1 MILGV
6 SAPRRPARAEV
17 VGSLLRPRRLLQAAA
32 ELYEP
37 GHTAVFAQERAKD
50 RSALDEVLDQEVRA
64 AVARQADLG
73 LDVVTDGEFGRL
85 AFTNSFY
92 DAIEGIEPSPVP
104 VRFRNAAGEK
114 IIFTGVPRIT
124 GRLRKV
130 DNPLARE
137 AARLHAI
144 TDRPF
149 KVTLPAA
156 SWFLPTVFF
165 ESGGP
170 YASHDELLEDTLA
183 VQRELIAEAIEAGA
197 RYVQL
202 DFPSYVQL
210 IDDGAREYAIVR
222 QGLDPEDFLDRALDL
237 DRRVI
242 EGFPD
247 EVTFGMHICRGNHRS
262 MWIYEGSL
270 EPVAERIFT
279 ELPYDVFLVEWDDPE
294 RAGDYGA
301 LRHVPRNG
309 PIVVLGIV
317 SSKHPPVETRDQLV
331 REVERAARH
340 VDVAQLAIS
349 PQCGFASTAEG
360 NALAPDAQWAKLE
373 AVAEAADEVWGRP
386 GG

>member
-1 MILGV
+1 V
-6 SAPRRPARAEV
+6 RVPRHPARAEV
-17 VGSLLRPRRLLQAAA
+17 VGSLLRPPRLLEAAA

-50 RSALDEVLDQEVRA
+50 RSALDAIVEQEVRA

-104 VRFRNAAGEK
+104 VRFRNATGEK
-114 IIFTGVPRIT
+114 VVFAGVPRIT

-130 DNPLARE
+130 DSPPARE
-137 AARLHAI
+137 AAFLRAI

-156 SWFLPTVFF
+156 SWFLPTAFF
-165 ESGGP
+165 ESEGP
-170 YASHDELLEDTLA
+170 YASHDELLQDTLTI
-183 VQRELIAEAIEAGA
+183 QRELIADAIAAGA

-210 IDDGAREYAIVR
+210 IDDGARDHAIVR
-222 QGLDPEDFLDRALDL
+222 QGLDPEEFLDRAIEL

-247 EVTFGMHICRGNHRS
+247 DVRFGLHICRGNHRS
-262 MWIYEGSL
+262 MWIYQGSL
-270 EPVAERIFT
+270 EPVAERIFN

-301 LRHVPRNG
+301 LRHVPRGG
-309 PIVVLGIV
+309 PVVVLGIV
-317 SSKHPPVETRDQLV
+317 SSKQPHVETRDQLMA
-331 REVERAARH
+331 EIERATRH

-349 PQCGFASTAEG
+349 PQCGFASTSEG
-360 NALAPDAQWAKLE
+360 NELSSEAQWAKLE
-373 AVAEAADEVWGRP
+373 AVARAADEVWGRA
-386 GG
+386 G

>member
-1 MILGV
+1 MIGGV
-6 SAPRRPARAEV
+6 SVPRHPARAEV
-17 VGSLLRPRRLLQAAA
+17 VGSLLRPQRLLDAAA
-32 ELYEP
+32 DLYEP
-37 GHTAVFAQERAKD
+37 GHSAVFAQERAKD
-50 RSALDEVLDQEVRA
+50 RSALDAIVAQEVRA
-64 AVARQADLG
+64 AVARQAGLG

-114 IIFTGVPRIT
+114 IVFAGVPRIT

-130 DNPLARE
+130 ESPLARE
-137 AARLHAI
+137 AALLRAV

-165 ESGGP
+165 ESDGP
-170 YASHDELLEDTLA
+170 YASHDELLADTLA
-183 VQRELIAEAIEAGA
+183 IQRELIGDAIAAGA

-210 IDDGAREYAIVR
+210 IDDGARDYAIVR
-222 QGLDPEDFLDRALDL
+222 QGLDPEEFLARAIDL

-247 EVTFGMHICRGNHRS
+247 DVTFAMHICRGNHRS
-262 MWIYEGSL
+262 MWIYQGSL
-270 EPVAERIFT
+270 EPVAERIFN
-279 ELPYDVFLVEWDDPE
+279 ELPYDAFLIEWDDPE

-301 LRHVPRNG
+301 LRHVPRGG

-317 SSKHPPVETRDQLV
+317 SSKQPRVETRDELMA
-331 REVERAARH
+331 EIERAARH

-349 PQCGFASTAEG
+349 PQCGFASTSEG
-360 NALAPDAQWAKLE
+360 NALSPDAQWAKLE
-373 AVAEAADEVWGRP
+373 AVARAADEVWGRA
-386 GG
+386 G